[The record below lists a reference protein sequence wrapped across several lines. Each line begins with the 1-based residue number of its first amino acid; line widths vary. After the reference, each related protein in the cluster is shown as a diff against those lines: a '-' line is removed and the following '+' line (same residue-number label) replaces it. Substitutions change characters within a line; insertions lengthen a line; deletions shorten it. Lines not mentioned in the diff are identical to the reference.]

1 MKQAL
6 DFPAMQAGSNTYG
19 GLFRA
24 VLQRD
29 LLLVWRNRMDAV
41 TTLGFLVVV
50 ASLFPLGIGA
60 DPARLVA
67 IGPGVIW
74 VAALLSVLLSLPRL
88 FAQDHDNG
96 TLEQLSLS
104 GEPAVLW
111 VMAKL
116 LAFWLG
122 ACLPVI
128 LAAPLLALW
137 FQLPANA
144 WPALLGGLLL
154 GTPVLAMLGAI
165 GAALTLGLR
174 NGGMLLGLLVL
185 PLYIPVLIFGA
196 GAVEAVL
203 SGVGARA
210 HLLLLG
216 GICAATLA
224 LAPWACAASL
234 NIAMES

>member
-1 MKQAL
+1 M
-6 DFPAMQAGSNTYG
+6 
-19 GLFRA
+19 
-24 VLQRD
+24 
-29 LLLVWRNRMDAV
+29 
-41 TTLGFLVVV
+41 
-50 ASLFPLGIGA
+50 
-60 DPARLVA
+60 
-67 IGPGVIW
+67 
-74 VAALLSVLLSLPRL
+74 
-88 FAQDHDNG
+88 
-96 TLEQLSLS
+96 
-104 GEPAVLW
+104 
-111 VMAKL
+111 
-116 LAFWLG
+116 
-122 ACLPVI
+122 
-128 LAAPLLALW
+128 
-137 FQLPANA
+137 
-144 WPALLGGLLL
+144 
-154 GTPVLAMLGAI
+154 LAMLGAI